1 MALNA
6 AQIARRMGKLTASR
20 IGCLMTGDREKTDR
34 LWREMIG
41 DELPEDISHLWA
53 VRLGEIT
60 EALQLDWYEE
70 RQHEEVNRRG
80 EVVIHQIID
89 WAACT
94 LDGWLTVMNCPI
106 EAKHVGGREPLEIVI
121 DRYQPQ
127 LQWQMMV
134 TESREIALSLIIGA
148 SAPIVEI
155 ISRDDDYINIM
166 IERGKQFMHC
176 VRTRTPPVELPSI
189 PSPVDAKLTYD
200 MTGSNEWGNYAV
212 EWIST
217 NDAAKRN
224 EDAGKLLKAMVPA
237 DAHKCHGHGVRITRN
252 RVGHLSLREE

>member
-1 MALNA
+1 MLWQDRVAHTGTTMALNA

-20 IGCLMTGDREKTDR
+20 IGCLMTGDREKIDR

-80 EVVIHQIID
+80 EVVIHPIID

-134 TESREIALSLIIGA
+134 TESRESALSLIIGA

-155 ISRDDDYINIM
+155 ISRDDD
-166 IERGKQFMHC
+166 
-176 VRTRTPPVELPSI
+176 
-189 PSPVDAKLTYD
+189 
-200 MTGSNEWGNYAV
+200 
-212 EWIST
+212 
-217 NDAAKRN
+217 
-224 EDAGKLLKAMVPA
+224 
-237 DAHKCHGHGVRITRN
+237 
-252 RVGHLSLREE
+252 